1 MDNIDKFLSK
11 LSAKELDIVLY
22 IMQKISKWDFVW
34 LDYKKLKWEQNLYR
48 VRKWKMRII
57 FRKVLEKWIIVNI
70 DFRGSVYKS

>member
-48 VRKWKMRII
+48 VRKWKCT
-57 FRKVLEKWIIVNI
+57 
-70 DFRGSVYKS
+70 